1 MHGLLFELYNG
12 WRPALYA
19 AVKALALFLTAA
31 AAFRLTLR
39 RTIAEFTPFD
49 WVTAVAVGA
58 IVGRTATA
66 AGTSW
71 LTGAAALLTLI
82 AAHDVVARLRFI
94 PWVRRV
100 VDPPVRVLIRDG
112 QLDERNL
119 FRCRLTHAD
128 MDAILRQHGYRTP
141 TDVHLALFETKGVVS
156 VFEDPDGAQTRNPP
170 RGDS

>member
-1 MHGLLFELYNG
+1 MNGLVLELYNG

-19 AVKALALFLTAA
+19 AIKALALFLTAA

-49 WVTAVAVGA
+49 WVTGVAVGA

-82 AAHDVVARLRFI
+82 AAHDLVARLRFI

-119 FRCRLTHAD
+119 LRCRLTHED
-128 MDAILRQHGYRTP
+128 VDAILRQHGHRTP
-141 TDVHLALFETKGVVS
+141 ADVQLALFETKGVVS
-156 VFEDPDGAQTRNPP
+156 VFGDRDSPAGP
-170 RGDS
+170 RGPAS